1 MIARFAGAAL
11 ALSLAMTAAAQDRV
25 IAAGGSVTEI
35 VYALGQQDRLIARDT
50 TSVFPPEVTA
60 LPDVGYL
67 RALSP
72 EGVLAQAPDLVIAE
86 ADAGPPATME
96 VLRAAGVPVVT
107 LQEAFSAEGI
117 AAKITAVGAALNQQD
132 VAAALAMQISADMA
146 QAQALARDMAPE
158 DQSKVLFILTLQD
171 GKIMA
176 AGQDTGADAMIA
188 LAGGQNAAQG
198 FSGYKLMS
206 DEAVIQAAPEVI
218 LMMDRARGHALD
230 DAALFALPALSG
242 SPAAETGAVIRMNG
256 LYLLGFG
263 PRTAQAIGELSQALY
278 DR

>member
-11 ALSLAMTAAAQDRV
+11 ALSLATTVAAQDRV

-72 EGVLAQAPDLVIAE
+72 EGVLAQAPDLVITE

-107 LQEAFSAEGI
+107 LQEAHSAEGI
-117 AAKITAVGAALNQQD
+117 IAKITAVGAALNQQD
-132 VAAALAMQISADMA
+132 AAAALADQISADMA
-146 QAQALARDMAPE
+146 QAQALAQDIAPE
-158 DQSKVLFILTLQD
+158 DQRKVLFILTLQD

-242 SPAAETGAVIRMNG
+242 SPAAESGAVIRMNG

>member
-1 MIARFAGAAL
+1 MPASSSRNAIGDAL
-11 ALSLAMTAAAQDRV
+11 
-25 IAAGGSVTEI
+25 E
-35 VYALGQQDRLIARDT
+35 
-50 TSVFPPEVTA
+50 
-60 LPDVGYL
+60 
-67 RALSP
+67 
-72 EGVLAQAPDLVIAE
+72 
-86 ADAGPPATME
+86 
-96 VLRAAGVPVVT
+96 
-107 LQEAFSAEGI
+107 EAFSAEGI
-117 AAKITAVGAALNQQD
+117 AAKITAVGAALNRQD
-132 VAAALAMQISADMA
+132 AAAALAGQISADMA
-146 QAQALARDMAPE
+146 QAQTLAQDVAPE

>member
-11 ALSLAMTAAAQDRV
+11 ALSLATTVAAQDRV

-72 EGVLAQAPDLVIAE
+72 EGVLALSPDLVIAE

-107 LQEAFSAEGI
+107 LQEAHSAEGI
-117 AAKITAVGAALNQQD
+117 IAKITAVGAALNQQD
-132 VAAALAMQISADMA
+132 AAAALASQISADMA
-146 QAQALARDMAPE
+146 QAQTLARDMAPE

-198 FSGYKLMS
+198 FPGYKLMS